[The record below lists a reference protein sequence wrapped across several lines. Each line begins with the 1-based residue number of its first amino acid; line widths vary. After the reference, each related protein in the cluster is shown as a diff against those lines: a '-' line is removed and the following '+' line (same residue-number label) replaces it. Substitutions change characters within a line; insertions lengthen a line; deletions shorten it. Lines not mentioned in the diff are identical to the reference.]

1 MILVK
6 IIDEDGEDVYVNPE
20 YVHAVTNVPIDNS
33 QRCRIDYG
41 SGYMECIYVKARA
54 SVVVSQLRRKS

>member
-6 IIDEDGEDVYVNPE
+6 IIDEEGEEVYINPE
-20 YVHAVTNVPIDNS
+20 YVHAVTNVPTDTS

-41 SGYMECIYVKARA
+41 SGHVECIYVMDLA
-54 SVVVSQLRRKS
+54 SVVVSRLRGLS